1 MTVTSANPVVAA
13 PVITIDGPTASG
25 KGTVAHR
32 VAKALGW
39 DVLDSGA
46 LYRLTALAAMRQGVA
61 AEDEP
66 AVARVAETLDVRF
79 DGPHV
84 YLEGGDVGHEI
95 RREEVGNFASRVAA
109 FPGVRQALLERQRA
123 FRVPP
128 GLVADGRD
136 MGTVVFPDAS
146 LKVFLVADVVARA
159 ERRRKQ
165 LIEKGISANLDDLL
179 RDMRERDAR
188 DTQRAAAPLAPAK
201 DARVLDSSNL
211 TIAETV
217 QAILISGGNPET
229 PDASFCSFRL
239 FEPVF
244 LGPADGPAFFADIPS
259 GNPKTRQASRYFDS
273 TAAGNPLWCVLNGH
287 FGLMDFNP
295 MSSVSTT
302 ATGGESFADLS
313 HKASRART

>member
-1 MTVTSANPVVAA
+1 MTSTSSELSTAV

-39 DVLDSGA
+39 EVLDSGA
-46 LYRLTALAAMRQGVA
+46 LYRLTALAAIERGLSA
-61 AEDEP
+61 DDEP
-66 AVARVAETLDVRF
+66 AVARAAETLDVRF

-84 YLEGGDVGHEI
+84 YLEGREVGHDI

-123 FRVPP
+123 FRRAP

-136 MGTVVFPDAS
+136 MGTVVFPDAP

-159 ERRRKQ
+159 QRRCKQ

-188 DTQRAAAPLAPAK
+188 DTGRAAAPLAPAA
-201 DARVLDSSNL
+201 DAHVLDSSNL

-217 QAILISGGNPET
+217 QAILDFWGATASGSE
-229 PDASFCSFRL
+229 
-239 FEPVF
+239 
-244 LGPADGPAFFADIPS
+244 
-259 GNPKTRQASRYFDS
+259 
-273 TAAGNPLWCVLNGH
+273 
-287 FGLMDFNP
+287 
-295 MSSVSTT
+295 
-302 ATGGESFADLS
+302 
-313 HKASRART
+313 

>member
-1 MTVTSANPVVAA
+1 MTSIPSDISSVVS
-13 PVITIDGPTASG
+13 VITIDGPTASG

-39 DVLDSGA
+39 AVLDSGA
-46 LYRLTALAAMRQGVA
+46 LYRLTALAALNRGLS

-79 DGPHV
+79 EGPHV
-84 YLEGGDVGHEI
+84 YLEGVDVGHEI

-123 FRVPP
+123 FRLAP

-136 MGTVVFPDAS
+136 MGTVVFPDAP

-159 ERRRKQ
+159 QRRCKQ

-188 DTQRAAAPLAPAK
+188 DMGRTTAPLAPAA
-201 DARVLDSSNL
+201 DAHVLDSSNL
-211 TIAETV
+211 TVAETV
-217 QAILISGGNPET
+217 QAILDFWKN
-229 PDASFCSFRL
+229 AA
-239 FEPVF
+239 
-244 LGPADGPAFFADIPS
+244 AD
-259 GNPKTRQASRYFDS
+259 
-273 TAAGNPLWCVLNGH
+273 
-287 FGLMDFNP
+287 
-295 MSSVSTT
+295 
-302 ATGGESFADLS
+302 
-313 HKASRART
+313 

>member
-1 MTVTSANPVVAA
+1 MASMTSTASTSASLA

-39 DVLDSGA
+39 AVLDSGA
-46 LYRLTALAAMRQGVA
+46 LYRLTALAAINRGVA

-66 AVARVAETLDVRF
+66 AVARVAEALDVRF
-79 DGPHV
+79 EGPHV
-84 YLEGGDVGHEI
+84 YLEGADAGHDI

-123 FRVPP
+123 FRLPP

-188 DTQRAAAPLAPAK
+188 DTGRATAPLAPAA
-201 DARVLDSSNL
+201 DAHVLDSSNL

-217 QAILISGGNPET
+217 QAIL
-229 PDASFCSFRL
+229 DFWQ
-239 FEPVF
+239 
-244 LGPADGPAFFADIPS
+244 
-259 GNPKTRQASRYFDS
+259 QASQ
-273 TAAGNPLWCVLNGH
+273 
-287 FGLMDFNP
+287 
-295 MSSVSTT
+295 
-302 ATGGESFADLS
+302 
-313 HKASRART
+313 

>member
-1 MTVTSANPVVAA
+1 MTSISPATSSTV

-39 DVLDSGA
+39 AVLDSGA
-46 LYRLTALAAMRQGVA
+46 LYRLTALAALNRGLSP
-61 AEDEP
+61 EDEP

-79 DGPHV
+79 EGPHV
-84 YLEGGDVGHEI
+84 YLEGVDVGHDI

-123 FRVPP
+123 FRLAP

-136 MGTVVFPDAS
+136 MGTVVFPDAP

-159 ERRRKQ
+159 QRRCKQ

-188 DTQRAAAPLAPAK
+188 DMGRTTAPLAPAA
-201 DARVLDSSNL
+201 DAHVLDSSDL

-217 QAILISGGNPET
+217 QAILDFWKN
-229 PDASFCSFRL
+229 
-239 FEPVF
+239 
-244 LGPADGPAFFADIPS
+244 
-259 GNPKTRQASRYFDS
+259 
-273 TAAGNPLWCVLNGH
+273 TAA
-287 FGLMDFNP
+287 D
-295 MSSVSTT
+295 
-302 ATGGESFADLS
+302 
-313 HKASRART
+313 

>member
-1 MTVTSANPVVAA
+1 MTSTSSELSTTV

-39 DVLDSGA
+39 EVLDSGA
-46 LYRLTALAAMRQGVA
+46 LYRLTALAAIERGLSA
-61 AEDEP
+61 DDEP
-66 AVARVAETLDVRF
+66 AVARAAETLDVRF
-79 DGPHV
+79 DGPHI
-84 YLEGGDVGHEI
+84 YLEGREVGHDI

-123 FRVPP
+123 FRRAP

-136 MGTVVFPDAS
+136 MGTVVFPDAP

-159 ERRRKQ
+159 QRRCKQ

-188 DTQRAAAPLAPAK
+188 DTGRAAAPLAPAA
-201 DARVLDSSNL
+201 DAHVLDSSNL

-217 QAILISGGNPET
+217 QAILDFWGATASGSE
-229 PDASFCSFRL
+229 
-239 FEPVF
+239 
-244 LGPADGPAFFADIPS
+244 
-259 GNPKTRQASRYFDS
+259 
-273 TAAGNPLWCVLNGH
+273 
-287 FGLMDFNP
+287 
-295 MSSVSTT
+295 
-302 ATGGESFADLS
+302 
-313 HKASRART
+313 

>member
-1 MTVTSANPVVAA
+1 MTSISPATSSTV

-39 DVLDSGA
+39 AVLDSGA
-46 LYRLTALAAMRQGVA
+46 LYRLTALAALNRGLSP
-61 AEDEP
+61 EDEP

-79 DGPHV
+79 EGPHV
-84 YLEGGDVGHEI
+84 YLEGVDVGHDI

-123 FRVPP
+123 FRLAP

-136 MGTVVFPDAS
+136 MGPGVFPDAP

-159 ERRRKQ
+159 QRRCKQ

-188 DTQRAAAPLAPAK
+188 DMGRTTAPLAPAA
-201 DARVLDSSNL
+201 DAHVLDSSDL

-217 QAILISGGNPET
+217 QAILDFWKN
-229 PDASFCSFRL
+229 AA
-239 FEPVF
+239 
-244 LGPADGPAFFADIPS
+244 AD
-259 GNPKTRQASRYFDS
+259 
-273 TAAGNPLWCVLNGH
+273 
-287 FGLMDFNP
+287 
-295 MSSVSTT
+295 
-302 ATGGESFADLS
+302 
-313 HKASRART
+313 

>member
-1 MTVTSANPVVAA
+1 MFTRAWLRPSEELPMTSISPETSSTV

-46 LYRLTALAAMRQGVA
+46 LYRLTALAALNRGLS

-79 DGPHV
+79 EGPHV
-84 YLEGGDVGHEI
+84 YLEGADVGHEI

-123 FRVPP
+123 FRVAP

-136 MGTVVFPDAS
+136 MGTVVFPDAP

-159 ERRRKQ
+159 QRRCKQ

-188 DTQRAAAPLAPAK
+188 DMGRATAPLAPAA
-201 DARVLDSSNL
+201 DAHVLDSSDL

-217 QAILISGGNPET
+217 QAILDFWKN
-229 PDASFCSFRL
+229 AA
-239 FEPVF
+239 
-244 LGPADGPAFFADIPS
+244 AD
-259 GNPKTRQASRYFDS
+259 
-273 TAAGNPLWCVLNGH
+273 
-287 FGLMDFNP
+287 
-295 MSSVSTT
+295 
-302 ATGGESFADLS
+302 
-313 HKASRART
+313 

>member
-1 MTVTSANPVVAA
+1 MTSISPVTSSTV

-39 DVLDSGA
+39 AVLDSGA
-46 LYRLTALAAMRQGVA
+46 LYRLTALAALNRGLSP
-61 AEDEP
+61 EDEP

-79 DGPHV
+79 EGPHV
-84 YLEGGDVGHEI
+84 YLEGVDVGHDI

-123 FRVPP
+123 FRLAP

-136 MGTVVFPDAS
+136 MGTVVFPDAP

-159 ERRRKQ
+159 QRRCKQ

-188 DTQRAAAPLAPAK
+188 DMGRTTAPLAPAA
-201 DARVLDSSNL
+201 DAHVLDSSDL

-217 QAILISGGNPET
+217 QAILDFWKN
-229 PDASFCSFRL
+229 AA
-239 FEPVF
+239 
-244 LGPADGPAFFADIPS
+244 AD
-259 GNPKTRQASRYFDS
+259 
-273 TAAGNPLWCVLNGH
+273 
-287 FGLMDFNP
+287 
-295 MSSVSTT
+295 
-302 ATGGESFADLS
+302 
-313 HKASRART
+313 

>member
-1 MTVTSANPVVAA
+1 MTSIPSDISSVV

-39 DVLDSGA
+39 AVLDSGA
-46 LYRLTALAAMRQGVA
+46 LYRLTALAALNRGVS

-79 DGPHV
+79 EGPHV
-84 YLEGGDVGHEI
+84 YLEGVDVGHEI

-123 FRVPP
+123 FRLAP

-136 MGTVVFPDAS
+136 MGTVVFPDAP

-159 ERRRKQ
+159 QRRCKQ

-188 DTQRAAAPLAPAK
+188 DMGRTTAPLAPAA
-201 DARVLDSSNL
+201 DAHVLDSSNL
-211 TIAETV
+211 TVAETV
-217 QAILISGGNPET
+217 QAILDFWKN
-229 PDASFCSFRL
+229 AA
-239 FEPVF
+239 
-244 LGPADGPAFFADIPS
+244 AD
-259 GNPKTRQASRYFDS
+259 
-273 TAAGNPLWCVLNGH
+273 
-287 FGLMDFNP
+287 
-295 MSSVSTT
+295 
-302 ATGGESFADLS
+302 
-313 HKASRART
+313 

>member
-1 MTVTSANPVVAA
+1 MTLTSSTDSPLAA
-13 PVITIDGPTASG
+13 VITIDGPTASG

-46 LYRLTALAAMRQGVA
+46 LYRLTALAAIKQGVA
-61 AEDEP
+61 ADDE
-66 AVARVAETLDVRF
+66 AGVARVAETLDVRF

-84 YLEGGDVGHEI
+84 YLEGADVGHDI

-109 FPGVRQALLERQRA
+109 FPGVRRALLERQRA
-123 FRVPP
+123 FRVAP

-188 DTQRAAAPLAPAK
+188 DTERATAPLAPAA
-201 DARVLDSSNL
+201 DAHVLDSSDL

-217 QAILISGGNPET
+217 QAIL
-229 PDASFCSFRL
+229 DFWQ
-239 FEPVF
+239 
-244 LGPADGPAFFADIPS
+244 
-259 GNPKTRQASRYFDS
+259 QAQ
-273 TAAGNPLWCVLNGH
+273 TKV
-287 FGLMDFNP
+287 
-295 MSSVSTT
+295 
-302 ATGGESFADLS
+302 
-313 HKASRART
+313 

>member
-1 MTVTSANPVVAA
+1 MTLISSTDSPAA
-13 PVITIDGPTASG
+13 VITIDGPTASG

-39 DVLDSGA
+39 AVLDSGA
-46 LYRLTALAAMRQGVA
+46 LYRLTALAALKQGVPA
-61 AEDEP
+61 DDE
-66 AVARVAETLDVRF
+66 AGVARVAETLDVRF
-79 DGPHV
+79 EGPHV
-84 YLEGGDVGHEI
+84 YLAGVDVGHDI

-109 FPGVRQALLERQRA
+109 FPGVRRALLERQRA
-123 FRVPP
+123 FRLPP

-188 DTQRAAAPLAPAK
+188 DTERATAPLAPAA
-201 DARVLDSSNL
+201 DAHVLDSSNL

-217 QAILISGGNPET
+217 QAILDFWQQEKDKGGLLNP
-229 PDASFCSFRL
+229 
-239 FEPVF
+239 V
-244 LGPADGPAFFADIPS
+244 G
-259 GNPKTRQASRYFDS
+259 
-273 TAAGNPLWCVLNGH
+273 
-287 FGLMDFNP
+287 
-295 MSSVSTT
+295 
-302 ATGGESFADLS
+302 
-313 HKASRART
+313 

>member
-1 MTVTSANPVVAA
+1 MTSISPATSSTV

-39 DVLDSGA
+39 AVLDSGA
-46 LYRLTALAAMRQGVA
+46 LYRLTALAALNRGLP

-66 AVARVAETLDVRF
+66 GVARVAETLDVRF
-79 DGPHV
+79 EGPHV
-84 YLEGGDVGHEI
+84 YLEGVDVGHDI

-123 FRVPP
+123 FRLAP

-136 MGTVVFPDAS
+136 MGTVVFPDAP

-159 ERRRKQ
+159 QRRCKQ

-188 DTQRAAAPLAPAK
+188 DMGRTTAPLAPAA
-201 DARVLDSSNL
+201 DAHVLDSSDL

-217 QAILISGGNPET
+217 QAILDFWKN
-229 PDASFCSFRL
+229 AA
-239 FEPVF
+239 
-244 LGPADGPAFFADIPS
+244 AD
-259 GNPKTRQASRYFDS
+259 
-273 TAAGNPLWCVLNGH
+273 
-287 FGLMDFNP
+287 
-295 MSSVSTT
+295 
-302 ATGGESFADLS
+302 
-313 HKASRART
+313 

>member
-1 MTVTSANPVVAA
+1 MTSISPATSSTV

-39 DVLDSGA
+39 AVLDSGA
-46 LYRLTALAAMRQGVA
+46 LYRLTALAALNRGLSP
-61 AEDEP
+61 EDEP

-79 DGPHV
+79 EGPHV
-84 YLEGGDVGHEI
+84 YLEGVDVGHDI

-123 FRVPP
+123 FRLAP

-136 MGTVVFPDAS
+136 MGTVVFPDAP

-159 ERRRKQ
+159 QRRCKQ

-188 DTQRAAAPLAPAK
+188 DMGRTTAPLAPAA
-201 DARVLDSSNL
+201 DAHVLDSSDL

-217 QAILISGGNPET
+217 QAILDFWKN
-229 PDASFCSFRL
+229 
-239 FEPVF
+239 
-244 LGPADGPAFFADIPS
+244 
-259 GNPKTRQASRYFDS
+259 
-273 TAAGNPLWCVLNGH
+273 AAV
-287 FGLMDFNP
+287 D
-295 MSSVSTT
+295 
-302 ATGGESFADLS
+302 
-313 HKASRART
+313 